1 MTDVT
6 PAEEPTPTEV
16 EVAQNDKPA
25 RNGVGIAGL
34 VLVILSFIA
43 PIAIVII
50 GLVVS
55 NNYSNNNSTGTG
67 GLVIGAIIAIV
78 VAGIVAIVLDG
89 FGIILGIVSLFRAG
103 KSKVVGIVAIVL
115 GLIPAAASFGVFSLF
130 GNAFSGG
137 GY

>member
-6 PAEEPTPTEV
+6 PSASEPTPTEI
-16 EVAQNDKPA
+16 EVADKPA

-34 VLVILSFIA
+34 VLVILSFLA
-43 PIAIVII
+43 PIAIVIV
-50 GLVVS
+50 GFVTS
-55 NNYSNNNSTGTG
+55 NNVSESRDYGVG
-67 GLVIGAIIAIV
+67 GIVIGVVIAIV
-78 VAGIVAIVLDG
+78 VAAIVALVLDAL
-89 FGIILGIVSLFRAG
+89 GIILGIVSLFREG